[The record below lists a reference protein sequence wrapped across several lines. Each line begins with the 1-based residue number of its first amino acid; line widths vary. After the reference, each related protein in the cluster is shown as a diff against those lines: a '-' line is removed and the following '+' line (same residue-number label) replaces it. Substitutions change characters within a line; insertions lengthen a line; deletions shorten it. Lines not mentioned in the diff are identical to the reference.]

1 MGIIHTPRVLYSIAK
16 GTVKNWRNGGPSNI
30 GIGAANPH
38 VYTSRVDLF
47 DFDMYGHLNNAAYLT
62 HAERARWELCAENG
76 TLNSFIKNK
85 AGYVLTSCSVRFRQ
99 ELAVFR
105 KFEVHSAFVAM
116 DDRNVW
122 KTHTFRHADPNDNK
136 IRAQVIAK
144 GVFIK
149 RGKVVDPRSFLVE
162 DCHMDQDLIDS
173 MVLSEVDP
181 LKLDEILALTGLEEA
196 QRASA
201 SADDARIEE
210 EKVQ

>member
-1 MGIIHTPRVLYSIAK
+1 
-16 GTVKNWRNGGPSNI
+16 
-30 GIGAANPH
+30 
-38 VYTSRVDLF
+38 
-47 DFDMYGHLNNAAYLT
+47 
-62 HAERARWELCAENG
+62 
-76 TLNSFIKNK
+76 
-85 AGYVLTSCSVRFRQ
+85 
-99 ELAVFR
+99 
-105 KFEVHSAFVAM
+105 M

-173 MVLSEVDP
+173 MVLSKVDP
-181 LKLDEILALTGLEEA
+181 LKLDEILALSGLEEA
-196 QRASA
+196 QRAAA

-210 EKVQ
+210 EKNQ